1 MPYELRRRRNNA
13 SVLHL
18 SAGDSNEEEEEED
31 ADEPMTAE
39 DLEFFDDSH
48 VDEGNFH
55 NQLDVQLSLQDENAK
70 KKAKQLEKARK
81 NKAVLRK
88 TRNELAAAMAASI
101 ARVEGANPEAEREAI
116 IAEGSGPEKPA
127 AAAER
132 AVRRGRMTNA
142 KKVHLSEFHPELT
155 CWSCSHTQNRGDVHA
170 AHTIETWQSWLEKC
184 ERGIGRLER
193 GEGEDQFHLQALVRN
208 ILR

>member
-13 SVLHL
+13 SVLDL

-101 ARVEGANPEAEREAI
+101 ARVEGANPEAEPEAI
-116 IAEGSGPEKPA
+116 VAEGSGPEQPPPA
-127 AAAER
+127 AEP

-142 KKVHLSEFHPELT
+142 QKVHLSEFHPELT
-155 CWSCSHTQNRGDVHA
+155 CWSCNHTR
-170 AHTIETWQSWLEKC
+170 I
-184 ERGIGRLER
+184 RL
-193 GEGEDQFHLQALVRN
+193 D
-208 ILR
+208 